1 MSRIQD
7 TIWCARL
14 QLCLLVVGKEL
25 EEDGRD
31 LAARTYWQFEES
43 FGRLA

>member
-1 MSRIQD
+1 MNKVQNA
-7 TIWCARL
+7 IWCVWL
-14 QLCLLVVGKEL
+14 QLWVLVAGKEL

-31 LAARTYWQFEES
+31 LAARTYWTLEES